1 MFMNSAFLVTEGK
14 IEQMHFE
21 HQYWVYV
28 VAQFVEVL
36 LGKQER
42 IYVKLEER
50 QGIVQRS
57 GNMNGLVKCSMMDRW
72 YQGIPEVSGHEFK
85 VFSPQQ
91 SSVARVQGQIR
102 EYVSIL
108 PNERNNFKEEQEIES
123 AGTRMIINMMVDK
136 KQVHLHTVD
145 SLANYSCHVFE
156 MRIIKKSSG
165 DQKGDKN
172 VLTAYI
178 VTDSSL
184 MSPKNLKF
192 CSFLKQSYSL

>member
-1 MFMNSAFLVTEGK
+1 MFMNSSFLVTEGK

-36 LGKQER
+36 LAKQER

-102 EYVSIL
+102 KYVSIL
-108 PNERNNFKEEQEIES
+108 PNERNNFKEQEIES

-145 SLANYSCHVFE
+145 SLANYSCHIFA

-178 VTDSSL
+178 VTDSSP
-184 MSPKNLKF
+184 MSPKEPPILWFFKT
-192 CSFLKQSYSL
+192 